1 MISSSANK
9 TCHTP
14 REHCRRGPRGHRPAF
29 TLVELLV
36 VMGMILVLIS
46 LIMPS
51 LSAVWKGSVRT
62 RMAADLQTLGTALE
76 AYKQDYGDYP
86 RPLATASFNAENS
99 GPQLLTA
106 ALLGP
111 GNVTT
116 DGYDGPGWRP
126 RAGGKVQKP
135 Y

>member
-1 MISSSANK
+1 
-9 TCHTP
+9 
-14 REHCRRGPRGHRPAF
+14 
-29 TLVELLV
+29 
-36 VMGMILVLIS
+36 MGIILVLIS

-86 RPLATASFNAENS
+86 QVGADNK
-99 GPQLLTA
+99 GPTVLTN

-111 GNVTT
+111 GDN
-116 DGYDGPGWRP
+116 DGQPGWGWRA
-126 RAGGKVQKP
+126 RAGG
-135 Y
+135 